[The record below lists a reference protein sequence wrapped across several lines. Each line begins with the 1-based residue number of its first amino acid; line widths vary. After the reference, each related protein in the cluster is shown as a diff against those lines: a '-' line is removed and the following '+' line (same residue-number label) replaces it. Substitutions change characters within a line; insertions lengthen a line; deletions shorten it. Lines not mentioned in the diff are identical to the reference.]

1 MMKRGIVMTILL
13 VSIIPALLISVILSF
28 YTPEFIENTEMT
40 RPKNTDTEDIKD
52 QIDQSEQTIVMV
64 KNGETVLPALLDDYI
79 VCVVL
84 GEMPVDFE
92 LEALKAQAVVARTYT
107 CRSLDQSKHKDADVC
122 TNPSCCQAYIGVEE
136 YLKNGGSTAGLEKVK
151 TAVSETAGEVLTY
164 QGELIEATYF
174 SCSGGRTE
182 DARAV
187 WGTDVPYLQSVPSP
201 GEENARHYTDTVRF
215 TTDEFCQLMGQQFSG
230 QPAGWIKNI
239 QYTQGG
245 GIASITIA
253 DQTYSGTQIRQ
264 KLGLRSTAFVI
275 TITGNSVTVTTKG
288 FGHRVGMSQY
298 GAEAMAVQ
306 GSDYQQILYHYYL
319 GTQLKNL
326 FG

>member
-1 MMKRGIVMTILL
+1 MKRGIVMTILL

-28 YTPEFIENTEMT
+28 YTPEFKENTQIT
-40 RPKNTDTEDIKD
+40 RPKNTDTDDIKD

-107 CRSLDQSKHKDADVC
+107 CRSLDKPKHKDADVC
-122 TNPSCCQAYIGVEE
+122 TNPSCCQAYIGVDD

-306 GSDYQQILYHYYL
+306 GSDSQQILYHYYL

>member
-13 VSIIPALLISVILSF
+13 VSIIPALLISIFLSC
-28 YTPEFIENTEMT
+28 YTPDFKQKTEMT
-40 RPKNTDTEDIKD
+40 EPTKPGIEDIKN
-52 QIDQSEQTIVMV
+52 QTDHSNKPKVMV
-64 KNGETVLPALLDDYI
+64 KNGENISPVLLEDYI

-92 LEALKAQAVVARTYT
+92 IEALKAQAVVARTYT
-107 CRSLDQSKHKDADVC
+107 CRNLDKPKHKNADVC
-122 TNPSCCQAYIGVEE
+122 TNSSCCQAYIAVDN
-136 YLKNGGSTAGLEKVK
+136 YLQKGGSAAGLEKVK
-151 TAVSETAGEVLTY
+151 AAVRETAGEVLTY

-174 SCSGGRTE
+174 SCSGGKTE
-182 DARAV
+182 DAQAV
-187 WGTDVPYLQSVPSP
+187 WGTDVPYLQSVLSP
-201 GEENARHYTDTVRF
+201 GEEIAKHYTDTVKF
-215 TTDEFCQLMGQQFSG
+215 TTDEFCSLMGEQFPG
-230 QPAGWIKNI
+230 QPATWIKNI

-245 GIASITIA
+245 GIAKITIG
-253 DQTYSGTQIRQ
+253 DQTYSGTQIRK

-275 TITGNSVTVTTKG
+275 TIAGKTVTVTTKG

-319 GTQLKNL
+319 GTQLENL
-326 FG
+326 FS